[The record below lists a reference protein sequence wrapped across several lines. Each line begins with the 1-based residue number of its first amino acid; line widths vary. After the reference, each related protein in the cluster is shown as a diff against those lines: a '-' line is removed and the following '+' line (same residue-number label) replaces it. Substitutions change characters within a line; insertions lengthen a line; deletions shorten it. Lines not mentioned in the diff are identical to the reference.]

1 MEIFKKAICLPALAA
16 LLCAMLLCAC
26 DTNSGNSS
34 GNGTPTLSPSP
45 TGEPAKSGCEVH
57 ILSLGKADAILVIAD
72 GEAMLID
79 AGYKKNAEEV
89 IAYIKGQGIS
99 RLSYVVLTHGDK
111 DHVGGMADVIR
122 EFSVGTVLISPKKEK
137 SDLYEDMISAIR
149 QKALPCVSPTVGA
162 KYTLGGAEFQILAP
176 GPKALREGSDN
187 DASIAMRLAYGERSF
202 LLMGDALSTTEKE
215 LVDSSLLIRS
225 DVLKT
230 GHHGKSDA
238 TNKKFLKSVQPGYAV
253 ICCGETEEGD
263 EDGEPSDKVL
273 SLLDDFHVTT
283 YRTDRDGTIV
293 FSTDGRSLTCNQSAE

>member
-1 MEIFKKAICLPALAA
+1 MEIFKKAICLPALAV

-162 KYTLGGAEFQILAP
+162 KYALGGAEFQILAP

-215 LVDSSLLIRS
+215 LMDSSLLIRS

-230 GHHGKSDA
+230 GQPVGLVYEAFFEEVSDV
-238 TNKKFLKSVQPGYAV
+238 TCIS
-253 ICCGETEEGD
+253 
-263 EDGEPSDKVL
+263 KVFRL
-273 SLLDDFHVTT
+273 VCASLLEEVRSVLQSLIIELETGLLGLELEYAYEFL
-283 YRTDRDGTIV
+283 RGIV
-293 FSTDGRSLTCNQSAE
+293 IKVEILVEP